1 MVATFAVANYQV
13 VGMSNA
19 SDPKAVAKAKRKAD
33 EVIEQQRID
42 LQGLLKLP
50 EFRRYVWRLIGQT
63 CKFLESPGS
72 SNGSVQSVNIGRQD
86 VAREVW
92 AEIETADPLA
102 IPKMMTETY
111 AAQEAAKV

>member
-1 MVATFAVANYQV
+1 MT
-13 VGMSNA
+13 SA
-19 SDPKAVAKAKRKAD
+19 SDPKAVAKAKRKA
-33 EVIEQQRID
+33 EEAIEQQRLD

-50 EFRRYVWRLIGQT
+50 EFRRYVWRLIGER

-92 AEIETADPLA
+92 AEIELADPLA
-102 IPKMMTETY
+102 IPTMMRETF
-111 AAQEAAKV
+111 EANKQP